1 MQNNNGENSLM
12 ALLNELVLT
21 AAGNT
26 APQAMAG
33 ITPAS
38 VPNSRGLTEVPTP
51 ISAQS
56 ANPGSANSTTSS
68 LEEELRRLTGQM
80 TLLRQVNE
88 LNQDVLNENTK
99 ALAQAATNQ
108 SQGSSSDVASTAKSI
123 GSFLLGGLG
132 IGSLVSGIASLF
144 GGGEQPTPPPLVK
157 YALPAALQYEGAV
170 MSSGAVSSYDHNDR
184 EGIRAVGSSQSAAGQ
199 PAPTASQQVVIQV
212 NAMDS
217 KSFLDHSD
225 DIARAVRAAILNS
238 SSLNDVISEM

>member
-12 ALLNELVLT
+12 AVLNELVLT

-26 APQAMAG
+26 ASQAVAG
-33 ITPAS
+33 GD
-38 VPNSRGLTEVPTP
+38 GLTGVLSP
-51 ISAQS
+51 ISSPAAS
-56 ANPGSANSTTSS
+56 TGSANSTASS

-88 LNQDVLNENTK
+88 LNQEVLNDNTK

-108 SQGSSSDVASTAKSI
+108 SQGSGSAVASTAKSI
-123 GSFLLGGLG
+123 GSYLLGGLG

-144 GGGEQPTPPPLVK
+144 GGGDQPSPPPLVK

-170 MSSGAVSSYDHNDR
+170 TSNGGVSGYDYNDR
-184 EGIRAVGSSQSAAGQ
+184 GGIRTLDSSQTAAGQ
-199 PAPTASQQVVIQV
+199 SSPAASQQVVIQV